1 MRKGGTMVKVIQAK
15 TGKAAEFIAEH
26 GDKFIPLEVADDGA
40 KVLCVKTKQV
50 LTIAMKG
57 EKPYIN
63 GELKEWL

>member
-1 MRKGGTMVKVIQAK
+1 MVKMIEPK
-15 TGKAAEFIAEH
+15 TEKAAEFIAEY

-40 KVLCVKTKQV
+40 KVLCVKTNEV

-63 GELKEWL
+63 GELKEW